1 MPKIPTLITPQKVA
15 EIMQRPVGTIN
26 RWRAEGRGPR
36 CFKLVGRV
44 RYDLDDVLMYIHQNS
59 REPSARANVE
69 ERLVC
74 R

>member
-1 MPKIPTLITPQKVA
+1 MSKVPKLLTPEQAA
-15 EIMQRPVGTIN
+15 EMLQRPVGTIN

-36 CFKLVGRV
+36 SYKLVGRV
-44 RYDLDDVLMYIHQNS
+44 RYDLDDVLTYIHQNS